1 MPQNIISRNL
11 GKVKIDEIYTH
22 QNAELSKGP
31 DGLNIRGNMYVDN
44 TIGIGTEYTY
54 DTSIRIFGNMQL
66 SGSDTDQLL
75 NIKNNLNNTLINI
88 KNNKIG
94 INTDNPSKELDIIGD
109 VNIQNGNTTVGGN
122 IIPLTNELYD
132 LGSSQYKFRHL
143 FLSENSLWIGDE
155 HKVTIKNGQMKI
167 RKRKNNIVPE
177 SIMH

>member
-1 MPQNIISRNL
+1 MQI
-11 GKVKIDEIYTH
+11 
-22 QNAELSKGP
+22 LSKGP

-94 INTDNPSKELDIIGD
+94 INTDNPNKELDIIGD

-143 FLSENSLWIGDE
+143 FLSE
-155 HKVTIKNGQMKI
+155 KF
-167 RKRKNNIVPE
+167 
-177 SIMH
+177 IMDR